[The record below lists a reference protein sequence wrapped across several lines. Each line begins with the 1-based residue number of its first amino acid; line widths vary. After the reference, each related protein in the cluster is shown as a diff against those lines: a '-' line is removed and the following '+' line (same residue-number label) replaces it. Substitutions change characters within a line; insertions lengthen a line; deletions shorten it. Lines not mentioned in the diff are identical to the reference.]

1 MKYVRFV
8 LLVLVLFAAAPSLAQ
23 TGSVRGQISDAVTS
37 RALSGAVV
45 SGAGRQVTTDAAGNF
60 VLSPV
65 PEGLAAVRVTAPG
78 YQDAAEYNVRVV
90 GGRGTRVDFQL
101 TPAIDE
107 INVTARAVGMPR
119 LASITATRLNRE
131 EIRRGAGTAGDIFR
145 GLDVLPGVAG
155 TGEFSNFTVRSRG
168 PRDNLILID
177 DMPFDRVV
185 HFDRSLGEEED
196 IGGGGRFSIF
206 APNVIGGAEFQAGGW
221 QASESGRNGSL
232 LKLNIAEAETDV
244 PTFGA
249 VIDVAGGEASYEGP
263 SYIAGNTTALLSA
276 RRYDFG
282 RLFKLIGQKDIGD
295 PEVTDIIFKSVTDV
309 SDDHRVSLLAIYSGE
324 TYARDIDNVLESDD
338 FEDVSLFASD
348 QDAHLVGATWRW
360 LLDGGGQVRNI
371 VFHRGVTQESAQ
383 GEAYP
388 DRVANPTAANTPV
401 RDNLL
406 RQDER
411 ERELGWRGDVSL
423 PTGLGLLSF
432 GARYSRLDVTYDRVL
447 REDWV
452 RYVYDRNDV
461 RPASQRYI
469 VLTPARVNS
478 RFADT
483 SFRAAAYVDHE
494 FAFGAVTLRPG
505 VRFDRDGFSDQ
516 SLWSPRFAAE
526 WQTARYT
533 RLLFTAGVF
542 YQTPRFLDLALDP
555 ANNRLENERANQISA
570 GLEQQLGPDFRFVA
584 EAYYQ
589 DLENLIVRPERTSGL
604 TANAGDGYATGFDFA
619 LQKRLSHE
627 WSASIA
633 YGYSRARRNDN
644 RGNGKYRPDFHRP
657 HVVTVAGSWQPSD
670 RWAFAAKWKYATGR
684 PTDAFIINS
693 NVLNNPAFPRFS
705 KEIVARNTL
714 RLPDF
719 HALNLRADYRRR
731 FGGVSVIAFI
741 DVINAYGRKNV
752 DSLEFDER
760 RGVNVT
766 GDLSVFP
773 QVGLKFEF

>member
-1 MKYVRFV
+1 MRF
-8 LLVLVLFAAAPSLAQ
+8 LFPFLFGIILGSAPALAQ
-23 TGSVRGQISDAVTS
+23 TGGIRGQVSDAVTN
-37 RALSGAVV
+37 RPLSGAVV
-45 SGAGRQVTTDAAGNF
+45 SGAGQTSTTDAAGNF
-60 VLSPV
+60 TLSPA
-65 PEGLAAVRVTAPG
+65 PEGLVAVRVTVAG
-78 YQDAAEYNVRVV
+78 YQEAAEYQVRVV
-90 GGRGTRVDFQL
+90 SGRSTRLDFKL

-107 INVTARAVGMPR
+107 INVTARAVGTPR
-119 LASITATRLNRE
+119 LASVTATRLNRE

-232 LKLNIAEAETDV
+232 LKLNIAEAETDA
-244 PTFGA
+244 PTVGA
-249 VIDVAGGEASYEGP
+249 SVDIAGGELTYEGP
-263 SYIAGNTTALLSA
+263 SYIAGNTTALVSA

-282 RLFKLIGQKDIGD
+282 RLFNLIGQKDLGD
-295 PEVTDIIFKSVTDV
+295 PEVTDIIFKTVTDV
-309 SDDHRVSLLAIYSGE
+309 SDSHRLSLLAIYSGE
-324 TYARDIDNVLESDD
+324 TFSRDIDNVLESDD

-348 QDAHLVGATWRW
+348 QDAHLAGLTWRW

-371 VFHRGVTQESAQ
+371 FFHRGVTQESAQ

-388 DRVANPTAANTPV
+388 DRIANPTAANTPV
-401 RDNLL
+401 RENLL

-423 PTGLGLLSF
+423 PTGIGLLSF
-432 GARYSRLDVTYDRVL
+432 GAGYSRLNVTYDRVL
-447 REDWV
+447 REDWI

-461 RPASQRYI
+461 RPAAQRYI

-478 RFADT
+478 RFDDN

-494 FAFGAVTLRPG
+494 FEFGALRLRPG
-505 VRFDRDGFSDQ
+505 VRFDRDGFADQ
-516 SLWSPRFAAE
+516 SLWSPRFAVE

-533 RLLFTAGVF
+533 KLLFTAGVF

-555 ANNRLENERANQISA
+555 ANNRLENERANQISF
-570 GLEQQLGPDFRFVA
+570 GLEQELGPDFRFVA

-604 TANAGDGYATGFDFA
+604 TSNAGDGYASGFDLA

-633 YGYSRARRNDN
+633 YGYSRARRDDH
-644 RGNGKYRPDFHRP
+644 RGAGKYRPDFHRP
-657 HVVTVAGSWQPSD
+657 HVVTLAGSWQPSD

-684 PTDAFIINS
+684 PTDTFIVNA
-693 NVLNNPAFPRFS
+693 NVFNNPTFLRFS
-705 KEIVARNTL
+705 KEIVSRNTL

-731 FGGVSVIAFI
+731 FGGISVIAFI

-773 QVGLKFEF
+773 QVGLKLEF